1 VRSFDASA
9 AYSVTFAL
17 ARQRHVIPSLSRAMN
32 ALEEKQEAVN
42 QAGAQVRALKAQ
54 GAAQDEITAA
64 IDALKQLKVS
74 LEAEL
79 TALKEAGNVEAKAK
93 EEFRAKLST
102 LLEGRMFYVPSFKI
116 YGGVAGLYDYGPP
129 GCAVKAN
136 VQQFWRQHFVLE
148 ESMLE
153 LECPAV
159 TPEAVLRASG

>member
-1 VRSFDASA
+1 
-9 AYSVTFAL
+9 
-17 ARQRHVIPSLSRAMN
+17 MN

-148 ESMLE
+148 ESMLLQGE
-153 LECPAV
+153 FDCFTDAHALV
-159 TPEAVLRASG
+159 ASDLSAGCRLGKTREE